1 MKLINLKSC
10 AKLNLAFDLIGKL
23 PNGYHEVRMIMQ
35 QIELCDDVCVRWI
48 PDTSL
53 EDIMIEVH
61 TNKYYLPTDR
71 RNNAYSAA
79 EAMIKRFAGKRRGTV
94 RIDIRKNIPVAA
106 GMAGG
111 SGNGA
116 AVLHGL
122 SFLWDLGLSVR
133 ELCGIAA
140 ELGADM
146 PFSVMGQ
153 AAVNTELGL
162 AGDPMASCCALAE
175 GVGEKLTPLPPLES
189 LVVVSK
195 PKISVSTKI
204 VYQGMDKIFIEDRPD
219 VDAIAAGL
227 RGHDRE
233 KVESNMGN
241 VLELY
246 TLKEYNSVLYTKCRM
261 AGTKNIGKVLM
272 SGSGPSVY
280 GLFTSRRDAQ
290 DAYEVMRR
298 INDETYLTRTTI

>member
-1 MKLINLKSC
+1 MSIISR
-10 AKLNLAFDLIGKL
+10 
-23 PNGYHEVRMIMQ
+23 P
-35 QIELCDDVCVRWI
+35 
-48 PDTSL
+48 
-53 EDIMIEVH
+53 
-61 TNKYYLPTDR
+61 
-71 RNNAYSAA
+71 
-79 EAMIKRFAGKRRGTV
+79 
-94 RIDIRKNIPVAA
+94 
-106 GMAGG
+106 
-111 SGNGA
+111 
-116 AVLHGL
+116 
-122 SFLWDLGLSVR
+122 
-133 ELCGIAA
+133 
-140 ELGADM
+140 
-146 PFSVMGQ
+146 
-153 AAVNTELGL
+153 
-162 AGDPMASCCALAE
+162 ASCCALAE

-290 DAYEVMRR
+290 DAYEVMEGKE
-298 INDETYLTRTTI
+298 NDIGVQSLFFSTVLSMGTLLLWIFAISQLLY